1 MKTYIVLIAV
11 DGSILEPRKA
21 CEILENT
28 KFKIDGSIQTTVIDV
43 RAKVIHILGVTMNEI
58 EDNWSIE
65 VEPIT
70 DFMDRVN
77 DEAFNPNNYF
87 MSYVYA

>member
-28 KFKIDGSIQTTVIDV
+28 KFKIGGSIQTTAMDV
-43 RAKVIHILGVTMNEI
+43 RTKVMHILGVTT
-58 EDNWSIE
+58 DVARSIE

-77 DEAFNPNNYF
+77 DEAFNPDNYF